1 MKKVQFLLLIL
12 FATFSSQAQIQL
24 KVKMK
29 DLTWNEHYTFNYYNT
44 FKMESFT
51 KNKVLKRTSHTKI
64 YYQDKDQNFLIN
76 LDNSIETIIDKENEV
91 AVQIMGAG
99 SSAFYNTAAFKYPEE
114 NDLKVLELIP
124 AEETKEILGYTCK
137 KYTYTYKKIFGE
149 VWITDELEL
158 PNDVGVFRA
167 CKMTALFNTL
177 SVPGFVMEMTTEN
190 EKGGM
195 NLMKTI
201 SLNNPEN
208 YTVNLNGAEMNTAI
222 NKVSYYSF

>member
-1 MKKVQFLLLIL
+1 MKKTHFLILIL
-12 FATFSSQAQIQL
+12 FVALSAQAQIQL

-29 DLTWNEHYTFNYYNT
+29 GLTWNEQYTFNYCNE
-44 FKMESFT
+44 FIMESYS
-51 KNKVLKRTSHTKI
+51 KNHVLKRTSHTKI
-64 YYQDKDQNFLIN
+64 YYQNNDQNFLVN
-76 LDNSIETIIDKENEV
+76 LENSLETIIDKENEV
-91 AVQIMGAG
+91 AVQIMGTG
-99 SSAFYNTAAFKYPEE
+99 NSAFYNTGAFKYPEE
-114 NDLKVLELIP
+114 NDLKMLELIP
-124 AEETKEILGYTCK
+124 TNETKDILGFSCK

-149 VWITDELEL
+149 VWMTDELQL

-201 SLNNPEN
+201 SLQKPED
-208 YTVNLNGAEMNTAI
+208 YIVNLKGVEMNTAI

>member
-1 MKKVQFLLLIL
+1 MKKVLFLFLIL
-12 FATFSSQAQIQL
+12 ISVLPSQAQIQL

-29 DLTWNEHYTFNYYNT
+29 DLTWNEQYTFAYCNE
-44 FKMESFT
+44 FDMESYS
-51 KNKVLKRTSHTKI
+51 KNHVLKRTSPTKI
-64 YYQDKDQNFLIN
+64 YYQNDDQNFLIR
-76 LDNSIETIIDKENEV
+76 LGNSLETIIDKENEV
-91 AVQIMGAG
+91 AVQIMGSG
-99 SSAFYNTAAFKYPEE
+99 SSAFYNTGAFKYPEE

-124 AEETKEILGYTCK
+124 TQETKAILGYSCT

-149 VWITDELEL
+149 VWITEELDL

-167 CKMTALFNTL
+167 CKMTALFNTI

-201 SLNNPEN
+201 SLQNPED
-208 YTVNLNGAEMNTAI
+208 YTVNLKGVKMNTAI